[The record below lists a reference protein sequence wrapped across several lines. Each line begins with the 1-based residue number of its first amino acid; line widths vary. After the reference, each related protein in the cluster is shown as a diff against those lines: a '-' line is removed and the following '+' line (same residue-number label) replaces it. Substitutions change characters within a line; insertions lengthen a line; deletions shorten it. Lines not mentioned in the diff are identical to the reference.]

1 MHNMM
6 YFDLFLKTDLTHTHK
21 HPQTYVFDYKCIE
34 KVWKY
39 TYQTVKKQILLG
51 LPWWCSG

>member
-1 MHNMM
+1 MM